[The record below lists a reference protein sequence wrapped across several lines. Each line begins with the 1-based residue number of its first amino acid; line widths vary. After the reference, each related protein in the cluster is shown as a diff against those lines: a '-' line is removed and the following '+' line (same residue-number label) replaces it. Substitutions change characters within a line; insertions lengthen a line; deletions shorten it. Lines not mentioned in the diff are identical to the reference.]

1 MLRKLF
7 GPKRVE
13 VTGKWRRLHNEEL
26 YAPYSPNIIQV
37 IKSRMGW
44 VGYVAYMGERT
55 GEYKVLVVRP
65 SGRRPLGRLQHRWE
79 YNIKMD
85 LQ

>member
-1 MLRKLF
+1 
-7 GPKRVE
+7 
-13 VTGKWRRLHNEEL
+13 
-26 YAPYSPNIIQV
+26 
-37 IKSRMGW
+37 MGW
-44 VGYVAYMGERT
+44 VGHVACMGERT

-65 SGRRPLGRLQHRWE
+65 NGRRPLGRLQHRWE